1 MIEGSLIVQA
11 LVVAVCGQFP
21 ELDELKNVV
30 RNADRLFPTRYASP
44 VELRRIFPQDSSR
57 SKWKD
62 TAKRLASREARTLKD
77 SYIELIRQNE
87 MVKKSADM
95 ELKISALY
103 YDNHDPAD
111 IEGWLKSIY
120 KEFKPQNYIDEGR
133 KDCPDL
139 EDIKFVIQFA
149 PRIFPTNPNDITGVL
164 IRKNM
169 LALQRKLT
177 ADREKCIK
185 SIISSIT
192 ALYSD
197 REPHQ
202 VESLGRKVGL
212 LFERD
217 RFATEKELENLKKV
231 NADAQLLFPAEF
243 TAADPAAIKRL
254 FQQRAAAAA
263 AQLAGSSRALM

>member
-1 MIEGSLIVQA
+1 
-11 LVVAVCGQFP
+11 
-21 ELDELKNVV
+21 
-30 RNADRLFPTRYASP
+30 
-44 VELRRIFPQDSSR
+44 VELRRIF
-57 SKWKD
+57 SKEVSKSQWRE
-62 TAKRLASREARTLKD
+62 TAKRLSGKEAIKLKD
-77 SYIELIRQNE
+77 SYIKLIRENE

-95 ELKISALY
+95 ELKISAIY

-149 PRIFPTNPNDITGVL
+149 MRIFPENPNDITGKL

-169 LALQRKLT
+169 LNLQKKLT
-177 ADREKCIK
+177 ADREKCVK
-185 SIISSIT
+185 SIINSIK

-202 VESLGRKVGL
+202 VEELGRKVGK

-217 RFATEKELENLKKV
+217 RFATEKELEDLKKV
-231 NADAQLLFPAEF
+231 NADSQLLFPAEF
-243 TAADPAAIKRL
+243 SAADPVAIKRL
-254 FQQRAAAAA
+254 FRQRVAAAA
-263 AQLAGSSRALM
+263 AQLAASSRA